1 MLLRMKHDILK
12 DLNEEQRKAAETL
25 NGPVLILAGAGSG
38 KTKTLTHRIAYM
50 LQKGVR
56 AENILAV
63 TFTNKAAGEMK
74 ERVRKLLGAKAVL
87 PMMGTFHS
95 ICLRILR
102 VEIERLGYNK
112 NFVIYDT
119 QDQKSLM
126 KKVCVKLRID
136 TKKTNPSLFLYLIS
150 GAKNEL
156 MTPAMYASK
165 ANEYN
170 EELAAQVYV
179 EYQKQLKD
187 ADALDFDDL
196 IMMTVQIFQQ
206 NPEVLKKYQQR
217 FTYLMVD
224 EYQDTNRSQY
234 TLVKLLAD
242 ANRNICVVGDDW
254 QAIYSFRGAD
264 LQNILDFEKDYPE
277 AKVFKLERN
286 YRSTQKILDAAQSV
300 IAGNPRQKK
309 KKLWTDQ
316 LGGEDIHIFEL
327 QDERD
332 EAAFVA
338 RSIRDKVIGKSQ
350 SYSDFAILYRTNA
363 QSRAM
368 EEACLE
374 YNIPYR
380 VVGGI
385 RFYDRSEIKD
395 VLSYLS
401 LMKNPKDLVSFER
414 IINVPSRGIG
424 KATVDRVMEFSMDL
438 GIELVAACERAQDIP
453 GLQTS
458 KVQALLNFGQILA
471 KLRDAESKLTLDR
484 FIEYVVTETGYK
496 DSLLDG
502 TQEGE
507 ARYENIEELKTVAR
521 RYPTLESFL
530 ENVALV
536 ADTDSYDENAQTVTL
551 MSLHASKGLEFKH
564 IYIIG
569 MEEGIL
575 PHAQSMM
582 SQADIDEER
591 RLTYVGMTRAK
602 QTLNMSFATY
612 RTLYGE
618 SRVNGISR
626 FLEEIPDDLVRKNL
640 STHSL
645 LYSSKAEP
653 TVEADADFIDEEFQN
668 PFAVGDAVFHA
679 TFGKGKVISSQD
691 DIVEVEFEK
700 GGSREL
706 SVAHAPLKKLNI

>member
-1 MLLRMKHDILK
+1 MTHDILK
-12 DLNEEQRKAAETL
+12 DLNPEQRKAAETL
-25 NGPVLILAGAGSG
+25 YGPILILAGAGSG

-50 LQKGVR
+50 LQKGIKP
-56 AENILAV
+56 ENILSV
-63 TFTNKAAGEMK
+63 TFTNKAAAEMK
-74 ERVRKLLGAKAVL
+74 ERVRKLLGAKATM

-102 VEIERLGYNK
+102 IEIERLGYDK

-136 TKKTNPSLFLYLIS
+136 TKKTNPTLFLYLIS

-156 MTPAMYASK
+156 LTPKEYA
-165 ANEYN
+165 ARVNEYN
-170 EELAAQVYV
+170 EEMAAKVYV
-179 EYQKQLKD
+179 EYQKQLQE
-187 ADALDFDDL
+187 ANALDFDDL

-206 NPEVLKKYQQR
+206 NPEVLKKYQDR

-224 EYQDTNRSQY
+224 EYQDTNKSQY
-234 TLVKLLAD
+234 TLIKLLAD
-242 ANRNICVVGDDW
+242 AKRNICVVGDDW

-264 LQNILDFEKDYPE
+264 LQNILDFEKDYPD
-277 AKVFKLERN
+277 AKIFKLERN

-300 IAGNPRQKK
+300 ISGNPRQKK

-316 LGGEDIHIFEL
+316 LGGEDVHIFEL

-338 RSIRDKVIGKSQ
+338 RSIREKVFTKNQ
-350 SYSDFAILYRTNA
+350 SYSDFAVLYRTNA
-363 QSRAM
+363 QSRAV

-385 RFYDRSEIKD
+385 RFYDRAEIKD

-401 LMKNPKDLVSFER
+401 ILKNPKDLVSFER
-414 IINVPSRGIG
+414 VINTPSRGIG

-438 GIELVAACERAQDIP
+438 GIDLVDACRRAADIP
-453 GLQTS
+453 GLQAS
-458 KVQALLNFGQILA
+458 KVQALIRFGDILA
-471 KLRDAESKLTLDR
+471 KLGEAEPRLTVDH
-484 FIEYVVTETGYK
+484 FIQYVVDESGYK
-496 DSLLDG
+496 DALLDG

-521 RYPTLESFL
+521 NYKTLESFL

-536 ADTDSYDENAQTVTL
+536 ADTDSYDENAKTVTL

-564 IYIIG
+564 VYIVG

-602 QTLNMSFATY
+602 QTLNMFFATY

-626 FLEEIPDDLVRKNL
+626 FLEEIPEDLVRKNL
-640 STHSL
+640 STHAIR
-645 LYSSKAEP
+645 YSSKSEP
-653 TVEADADFIDEEFQN
+653 KVEADSDFVDEVFEN
-668 PFAVGDAVFHA
+668 PFAVGDSVYHA

-691 DIVEVEFEK
+691 EIVEVEFEK

-706 SVAHAPLKKLNI
+706 SVAHAPLKKLS

>member
-1 MLLRMKHDILK
+1 MQQNILK

-50 LQKGVR
+50 LGKGIR

-74 ERVRKLLGAKAVL
+74 ERVRKLLGATAVL

-102 VEIERLGYNK
+102 IEIERLGYNK

-136 TKKTNPSLFLYLIS
+136 TKKTNPTLFLYLIS

-156 MTPAMYASK
+156 MTPKMYASK

-170 EELAAQVYV
+170 EELAAQVYE
-179 EYQKQLKD
+179 EYQKQLQD
-187 ADALDFDDL
+187 ANALDFDDL

-206 NPEVLKKYQQR
+206 QPEILKKYQNR
-217 FTYLMVD
+217 FKYLMVD
-224 EYQDTNRSQY
+224 EYQDTNHSQY
-234 TLVKLLAD
+234 TLIKLLAD

-264 LQNILDFEKDYPE
+264 LQNILDFEKDYPD

-309 KKLWTDQ
+309 KKLWTDMK
-316 LGGEDIHIFEL
+316 GGDDVHIFEL

-332 EAAFVA
+332 EAAFIA
-338 RSIRDKVIGKSQ
+338 RSIRDRVFGKNQ

-395 VLSYLS
+395 IMSYLS
-401 LMKNPKDLVSFER
+401 LMKNSKDLVSFER
-414 IINVPSRGIG
+414 IINVPPRGIG
-424 KATVDRVMEFSMDL
+424 KATVDRVMEFATDL
-438 GIELVAACERAQDIP
+438 GIDMVEACERAQDIP
-453 GLQTS
+453 GLQAS
-458 KVQALLNFGQILA
+458 KVQSLLKFGQLLG
-471 KLRDAESKLTLDR
+471 KLRDAEGRLTLDY
-484 FIEYVVTETGYK
+484 FIEFVVTESGYK
-496 DSLLDG
+496 DALLDG
-502 TQEGE
+502 SEEGE
-507 ARYENIEELKTVAR
+507 SRYENIEELKTVAK
-521 RYPTLESFL
+521 RYKTLESFL

-536 ADTDSYDENAQTVTL
+536 SDTDSYDENAKTVTL
-551 MSLHASKGLEFKH
+551 MSLHASKGLEFKN
-564 IYIIG
+564 IFIIG

-591 RLTYVGMTRAK
+591 RLAYVGMTRAK
-602 QTLNMSFATY
+602 QTLNITFATY

-645 LYSSKAEP
+645 MYSSKVKDRE
-653 TVEADADFIDEEFQN
+653 TTTSDDSEFIDETFEN
-668 PFAVGDAVFHA
+668 PFEVGDEVYHA
-679 TFGKGKVISSQD
+679 TFGKGRVKSSQD
-691 DIVEVEFEK
+691 EIVEVEFEK

-706 SVAHAPLKKLNI
+706 SVAHAPLKKLN

>member
-1 MLLRMKHDILK
+1 MSYDILK
-12 DLNEEQRKAAETL
+12 DLNPEQKQAAQTL
-25 NGPVLILAGAGSG
+25 NGPILILAGAGSG
-38 KTKTLTHRIAYM
+38 KTKTLTHRIAFM
-50 LQKGVR
+50 LHKGVK

-63 TFTNKAAGEMK
+63 TFTNKAAAEMK

-126 KKVCVKLRID
+126 KKVCVKQRID
-136 TKKTNPSLFLYLIS
+136 TKKTNPTLFLYLIS

-156 MTPAMYASK
+156 MTPKMYAAK

-170 EELAAQVYV
+170 EELAAQVYE

-187 ADALDFDDL
+187 ANALDFDDL

-206 NPEVLKKYQQR
+206 NPEVLKKYQNR
-217 FTYLMVD
+217 FKYLMVD

-242 ANRNICVVGDDW
+242 ASRNICVVGDDW

-300 IAGNPRQKK
+300 ISANPRQKK

-338 RSIRDKVIGKSQ
+338 RSIRDKVLGKNQ

-385 RFYDRSEIKD
+385 RFYDRAEIKD

-401 LMKNPKDLVSFER
+401 LMKNQKDLVSFER

-438 GIELVAACERAQDIP
+438 GIELVTACERAQDIP
-453 GLQTS
+453 GLQAS
-458 KVQALLNFGQILA
+458 KVQALLTFGQMLA
-471 KLRDAESKLTLDR
+471 KLRDAETKLTLDH

-640 STHSL
+640 SSHSIM
-645 LYSSKAEP
+645 YSSKAKEP
-653 TVEADADFIDEEFQN
+653 VVSSDSDFVDETFEN
-668 PFAVGDAVFHA
+668 PFTVGDYVYHA
-679 TFGKGKVISSQD
+679 TFGKGRVVGADD

-706 SVAHAPLKKLNI
+706 SVAHAPLKKLES